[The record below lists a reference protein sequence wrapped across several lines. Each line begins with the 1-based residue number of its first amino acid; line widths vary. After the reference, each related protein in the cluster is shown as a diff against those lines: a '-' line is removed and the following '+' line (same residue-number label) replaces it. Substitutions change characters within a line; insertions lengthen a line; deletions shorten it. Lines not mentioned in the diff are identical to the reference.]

1 MARAIITTCFTCL
14 FLVASAQ
21 DPPTRS
27 IKEIKQNLSE
37 NITVSKRCDL
47 LLELASQYIFRPGSD
62 KTDMDSAL
70 LLTGQAAELNKGL
83 QDKFTEA
90 KIYLSYSSALREKG
104 DTAKGRVFCQQS
116 VNLLKTLPVSS
127 LLGEAYLEMSQYY
140 DIYVDQGPENKKQ
153 FVELALPVFK
163 ITGTKKQQADILKTL
178 ADLNQIQSNFGL
190 AVVQLNEALTIYQSI
205 GKKDIHDVYD
215 LFGTVY
221 MEMGNYAD
229 AVKYGLMAV
238 RTADAMHDTSMGL
251 CTIYNR
257 LGVAYS
263 HWSKRDESIMY
274 LKKAM
279 NVAIKYDDVNA
290 MSIVMETL
298 SNELVKQEKY
308 EESLQYLNY
317 VENALKRSKKAL
329 SLEDSMFLA
338 MGYTYNYVKSGQFN
352 KAKPYVDEMISVT
365 EKYPEPGRFSLGI
378 YNRVVLYFTGIKQY
392 DKAEKYVTIY
402 LSNGLLEKQ
411 WGAIVRAYEMKSK
424 IDSARGD
431 FKSALLNYQ
440 SYKRIADS
448 LINESTSFQF
458 SQIQVQ
464 YETEKKDNDI
474 KLLTQQTELK
484 GIQLKQSRFNN
495 NVIIGAIIMLTVLLG
510 LLYNRYYI
518 KQKNNKQLQLK
529 QEEINQKN
537 ASLEVLV
544 KDKDQLIDDKDILLE
559 EKEWL
564 LKEIHHRVKN
574 NLQIVISLLNTQSKY
589 LNNEE
594 AIAAIAESRHRM
606 QAMSLIHQK
615 LYQGD
620 NTAFVSMQS
629 YIRELTDY
637 LKTSFTTNNKIS
649 FDLKLDHIELDIAQ
663 AIPVGLILNETI
675 TNAIKYAFSPGADG
689 VVAIVMQNNDDNNT
703 VLEIHDDGVGLP
715 HDFNI
720 TTSDSMGMRL
730 IKGLVK
736 QIGGKLLVEN
746 DHGARIKVEFTADT
760 NLKTISANELLKSA
774 GVLS

>member
-1 MARAIITTCFTCL
+1 
-14 FLVASAQ
+14 
-21 DPPTRS
+21 
-27 IKEIKQNLSE
+27 
-37 NITVSKRCDL
+37 
-47 LLELASQYIFRPGSD
+47 
-62 KTDMDSAL
+62 
-70 LLTGQAAELNKGL
+70 
-83 QDKFTEA
+83 
-90 KIYLSYSSALREKG
+90 
-104 DTAKGRVFCQQS
+104 
-116 VNLLKTLPVSS
+116 
-127 LLGEAYLEMSQYY
+127 MSQYY

-178 ADLNQIQSNFGL
+178 ADLNQIQSNFGV

-263 HWSKRDESIMY
+263 HWSKRDEAIMY

-279 NVAIKYDDVNA
+279 NIAMKYDDANA

-317 VENALKRSKKAL
+317 VESALKRSKKTI

-338 MGYTYNYVKSGQFN
+338 MGYTYNYVRSGQFN
-352 KAKPYVDEMISVT
+352 KAKSYVDEMISVT
-365 EKYPEPGRFSLGI
+365 ERYPEPGRFSLGI
-378 YNRVVLYFTGIKQY
+378 YNRLVLYFTGTKQY
-392 DKAEKYVTIY
+392 NKAEKYATIY
-402 LSNGLLEKQ
+402 LSNGILEKQ
-411 WGAIVRAYEMKSK
+411 WGAIVRAYELKSK

-440 SYKRIADS
+440 SYKRITDS

-484 GIQLKQSRFNN
+484 EIQLKQSRFNN

-518 KQKNNKQLQLK
+518 KQKNNKQLQQK
-529 QEEINQKN
+529 QDEINQKN
-537 ASLEVLV
+537 TSLESLV
-544 KDKDQLIDDKDILLE
+544 KDKDQLIGDKDVLLE

-574 NLQIVISLLNTQSKY
+574 NLQIVISLLSTQSKY

-637 LKTSFTTNNKIS
+637 LKTSFSTDNKIS
-649 FDLKLDHIELDIAQ
+649 FDLKLDDVELDISQ
-663 AIPVGLILNETI
+663 AIPIGLILNETI
-675 TNAIKYAFSPGADG
+675 TNAIKYAFSSGADG

-703 VLEIHDDGVGLP
+703 ILEIHDNGVGLP

-746 DHGARIKVEFTADT
+746 DHGARIKVEFIADK